1 MKAIENLTDEELQA
15 ELSRRKEE
23 RLKKEKEEREIKLE
37 WAVQFK
43 DELLKMMKHER
54 MSCEIRKNKGY
65 NSHGSACCN
74 KCALEDLTLWDDD
87 VDITFDIRLNRLG
100 SDR

>member
-1 MKAIENLTDEELQA
+1 MKVENLTDKELQD
-15 ELSRRKEE
+15 ELNRRKEE

-37 WAVQFK
+37 WVIQFK
-43 DELLKMMKHER
+43 DELLKMMRHER
-54 MSCEIRKNKGY
+54 MSCFSEVRKNKGY

-87 VDITFDIRLNRLG
+87 VDITFDIRLSRSG
-100 SDR
+100 S

>member
-1 MKAIENLTDEELQA
+1 MKTVKTKVKFQDELN
-15 ELSRRKEE
+15 RRKEE

-37 WAVQFK
+37 WVMQFK
-43 DELLKMMKHER
+43 DELLKRMKHQR
-54 MSCEIRKNKGY
+54 LSCENRKNKGY
-65 NSHGSACCN
+65 NSHGSTYCN

-87 VDITFDIRLNRLG
+87 VDIHFDIRLSRLG

>member
-1 MKAIENLTDEELQA
+1 MKIENLTDKELQD
-15 ELSRRKEE
+15 ELNRRKEE